1 MAGPA
6 IADVLFGVESP
17 SGKLPVTFP
26 RVVGQVPI
34 YYAHRITAK
43 PPTPGTFVHIDDI
56 KVRAPQT
63 SLGMTSQYLDAG
75 YQPLYPFG
83 FGLSYASFSYS
94 GIQVSQRAVRIGEP
108 LTIRAVVTNTGK
120 VPADEV
126 AQLYVQDLVG
136 SVTRPV
142 RELKGFRR
150 IRLDPGESRE
160 VAFNLEPG
168 ALAFHGRDM
177 RLVTEPGDFHA
188 WIGGSSDADLRA
200 DFSVV
205 AE

>member
-1 MAGPA
+1 
-6 IADVLFGVESP
+6 LFGAQSP

-26 RVVGQVPI
+26 LVVGQVPI
-34 YYAHRITAK
+34 YYARRNTAK
-43 PPTPGTFVHIDDI
+43 PPTPGTVVHIDDI
-56 KVRAPQT
+56 RVRAPQT

-75 YQPLYPFG
+75 YRPLYPFG

-94 GIQVSQRAVRIGEP
+94 EIQVSQRAVRIGET
-108 LTIRAVVTNTGK
+108 LTIRAFVTNTGK

-126 AQLYVQDLVG
+126 AQLYVQDPVG

-150 IRLDPGESRE
+150 IRLDPGERRE
-160 VAFNLEPG
+160 VEFKLDPG

-177 RLVTEPGDFHA
+177 RLVTEPGDFRA
-188 WIGGSSDADLRA
+188 WIGGSSEADLRA
-200 DFSVV
+200 DFSIV